1 MATRYVLSSVF
12 ELCAGR
18 LSDTKFSERSCCV
31 LQHVLA
37 QSSIAADNLI
47 LSYSMKAVTNMV
59 NHTRTVILVLNISK
73 IVWWQTNDFSKSQK
87 HCHD

>member
-12 ELCAGR
+12 ELCAGW
-18 LSDTKFSERSCCV
+18 LSDTKFSERCCCV

-47 LSYSMKAVTNMV
+47 LAYSMKVVTNMV

-73 IVWWQTNDFSKSQK
+73 IV
-87 HCHD
+87 

>member
-18 LSDTKFSERSCCV
+18 LSDTKFSERCCCV

-47 LSYSMKAVTNMV
+47 LAWKLS
-59 NHTRTVILVLNISK
+59 
-73 IVWWQTNDFSKSQK
+73 QTW
-87 HCHD
+87 